1 MNRYRTLCL
10 VALSIS
16 LGANAW
22 AANSL
27 VVESKTVAPG
37 ETGVTIG
44 AFVTNDVALAA
55 IQVPLEIREVSAGAG
70 AFTTNNFDFIV
81 QGRVAASGLND
92 IPVKYFYADPD
103 AINSC
108 SGPVSQTYSVFAITP
123 AGFHTSPDAV
133 VWAGQRLFGPVFGPG
148 SDVTPSFL
156 FTFDVTNTPG
166 QFEIDTACAT
176 GAHLDFIDTG
186 GLPVPVDFT
195 KGTVTIASPV
205 CNDRPEDTNCD
216 GKVDVFDVVQA
227 VAVAF
232 RNNPESPPCCATG
245 P

>member
-1 MNRYRTLCL
+1 MNRYRTWCL

-44 AFVTNDVALAA
+44 AFVTNDVALPAVH
-55 IQVPLEIREVSAGAG
+55 VPLEIREITPG
-70 AFTTNNFDFIV
+70 AFTTTNFDFIV
-81 QGRVAASGLND
+81 QGRVLASGLND
-92 IPVKYFYADPD
+92 IAVTYFYADPE

-108 SGPVSQTYSVFAITP
+108 SGPVSQTYSVFAETP
-123 AGFHTSPDAV
+123 AGFFTSPDAV
-133 VWAGQRLFGPVFGPG
+133 IWSGTTIYNPALQPG

-166 QFEIDTACAT
+166 QFEIDTACASSV
-176 GAHLDFIDTG
+176 HLLFRDAI
-186 GLPVPVDFT
+186 GLPVVPVEFT

-205 CNDRPEDTNCD
+205 CNDRPEDVNCD
-216 GKVDVFDVVQA
+216 GVVNVFDVVQA

-232 RNNPESPPCCATG
+232 RNDPESPPCCATG